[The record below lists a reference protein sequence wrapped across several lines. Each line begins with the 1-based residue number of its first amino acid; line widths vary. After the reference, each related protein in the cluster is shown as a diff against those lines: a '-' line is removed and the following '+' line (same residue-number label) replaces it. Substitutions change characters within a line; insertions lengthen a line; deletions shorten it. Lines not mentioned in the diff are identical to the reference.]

1 MKPKGWKALLVKI
14 SELFNSFYVTV
25 ETKRGIRY
33 HTTYASKPT
42 PEEVKEDFEEN
53 QSAFMIIK

>member
-1 MKPKGWKALLVKI
+1 MLVKI